1 MRSRYSSITKNGKYV
16 WTARILL
23 GVMSIV
29 LLGNL
34 SRGLKSQTGANP
46 IELRHSLW
54 TTDAGTICGLP
65 RDPDE

>member
-29 LLGNL
+29 LLGAFSLEPKGSRSANL
-34 SRGLKSQTGANP
+34 IDWLFPPPA
-46 IELRHSLW
+46 EE
-54 TTDAGTICGLP
+54 AEFICGLP